1 MVPKIKY
8 KCNTLP
14 SVSIKWLKTL
24 TEWLWK
30 TGKVVEIHWS
40 NVENPTLQSDGLN
53 HICKIQNT
61 YYTDIVIHVIQS
73 QVIWAGVCTHAKY
86 MLYKV
91 GFSLLFMQ
99 KHFQRVTLSA
109 FSPSPLKPSYKTD
122 SANKSC
128 WHDREHINICPYMF
142 T

>member
-1 MVPKIKY
+1 MIELRFRIKKCQLIFWCFFFSYFKACFVLFVIISYHFDVYTLKCIHSCFFFLLNLNFYIKMKYWYLKIKY
-8 KCNTLP
+8 KWKTLP

-24 TEWLWK
+24 TEWSWK

-73 QVIWAGVCTHAKY
+73 
-86 MLYKV
+86 
-91 GFSLLFMQ
+91 
-99 KHFQRVTLSA
+99 
-109 FSPSPLKPSYKTD
+109 
-122 SANKSC
+122 
-128 WHDREHINICPYMF
+128 
-142 T
+142 